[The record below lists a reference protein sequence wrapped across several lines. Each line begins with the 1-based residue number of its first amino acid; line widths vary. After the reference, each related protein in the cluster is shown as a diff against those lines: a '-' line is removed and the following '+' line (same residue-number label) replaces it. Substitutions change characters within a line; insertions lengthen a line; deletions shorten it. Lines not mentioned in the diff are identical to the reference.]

1 VTATLLPFQRE
12 PAEGLC
18 HREDPSGR
26 TGIRSFAPR
35 RLPAGEPGLPSLP
48 RQRPILLLA
57 DREPAALLAACRHLE
72 QAGFEVLRTSTAAET
87 ATLFSTVRPDLAVI
101 DSALPDGDG
110 LEVCKAIRRTPEG
123 RETPLVIAADAED
136 YESVR
141 KTQDAGAS
149 DFVLRPINWL
159 ILCRRLRNLMEAD
172 HSRRWLRASRT
183 MLHEAEEAAGL
194 ASWYC
199 DSSTGR
205 IEWSQEAATL
215 LGFEDSTD
223 GRPEAFLAAV
233 HPDDRP
239 FVEAEIRSAARERR
253 PFAAE
258 HRIRRPSDGAV
269 RFIRH
274 CADFSLDEDGEA
286 LWLRGI
292 VQDVTEKVRV
302 EEQIWRLS
310 NLDGLTGLPNR
321 AMLQHLLGYALLR
334 AAHAGR
340 FVAALFLDIDR
351 FEEINERHG
360 PAEGDKLIV
369 EVADRLE
376 QCLRRGDPGAPSTHF
391 ERADS
396 LARLSGDEFVVVLT
410 DVEVVDDIAR
420 VAQRILDGVSGSYR
434 VGSAEVFIGVS
445 IGIAVNPQDGDEPG
459 LLIQHAQTALFQVKR
474 RGRGS
479 YRFYSE
485 TLNNEVAAR
494 VDIETGLHRA
504 LERNELSLSYQP
516 ILNGKSGAV
525 SGFEAL
531 LRWTSSA
538 LGSVPPARFIP
549 VAEESGLIFRIGEW
563 VLRTACLQAEAWA
576 KEGLGSL
583 DVAVNVSTLQL
594 GRAGFADVVRDA
606 LRQAGLPPE
615 RLSLEITESALLAH
629 DEKTAACLADLKKS
643 GVRLV
648 IDDFGTGYSA
658 LQYLRNFPADGLK
671 IDRSFVDGIV
681 RNPGDTA
688 IVSALIAMSHGLSI
702 TVVAEGVETEEQ
714 FRHLQSLGCDQVQG
728 FLFSRPLPAEGFHT
742 MLSSGAP
749 PGVTEAAV

>member
-1 VTATLLPFQRE
+1 MIAKLLPFRSE

-18 HREDPSGR
+18 HREFPSGR

-57 DREPAALLAACRHLE
+57 DREPADLLAACRPLE
-72 QAGFEVLRTSTAAET
+72 QAGFEVRRTSTAAET

-110 LEVCKAIRRTPEG
+110 FELCKAIRRTPEG

-136 YESVR
+136 YQSVR

-159 ILCRRLRNLMEAD
+159 ILSRRLSNLMEAD
-172 HSRRWLRASRT
+172 HSRRRLRASRA
-183 MLHEAEEAAGL
+183 MLREAEEAAGL
-194 ASWYC
+194 ASWSC

-205 IEWSQEAATL
+205 IEWSPEAATF
-215 LGFEDSTD
+215 LGFEDPTD

-321 AMLQHLLGYALLR
+321 AMLQHLLGYALPR

-340 FVAALFLDIDR
+340 LVAALFLDIDR

-360 PAEGDKLIV
+360 PAEGEKLIV

-376 QCLRRGDPGAPSTHF
+376 QCLRRGDPVAPSPHF

-434 VGSAEVFIGVS
+434 VGSAEVFISVS

-494 VDIETGLHRA
+494 VDIEPGLHRA

-516 ILNGKSGAV
+516 ILNGKSGAG

-531 LRWTSSA
+531 LRWPASDAPVGGPPPPPLRPHPLHSS
-538 LGSVPPARFIP
+538 PWR
-549 VAEESGLIFRIGEW
+549 R
-563 VLRTACLQAEAWA
+563 
-576 KEGLGSL
+576 K
-583 DVAVNVSTLQL
+583 AV
-594 GRAGFADVVRDA
+594 
-606 LRQAGLPPE
+606 
-615 RLSLEITESALLAH
+615 
-629 DEKTAACLADLKKS
+629 
-643 GVRLV
+643 
-648 IDDFGTGYSA
+648 
-658 LQYLRNFPADGLK
+658 
-671 IDRSFVDGIV
+671 
-681 RNPGDTA
+681 
-688 IVSALIAMSHGLSI
+688 
-702 TVVAEGVETEEQ
+702 
-714 FRHLQSLGCDQVQG
+714 
-728 FLFSRPLPAEGFHT
+728 
-742 MLSSGAP
+742 
-749 PGVTEAAV
+749 

>member
-1 VTATLLPFQRE
+1 MTAQLLPFLNE
-12 PAEGLC
+12 PAVELGC
-18 HREDPSGR
+18 GGVPSGR

-35 RLPAGEPGLPSLP
+35 RLPAREPGLTSLP

-57 DREPAALLAACRHLE
+57 DREPATLLAACRHLE
-72 QAGFEVLRTSTAAET
+72 LAGFEVRRTSTAAET
-87 ATLFSTVRPDLAVI
+87 ATLFATVRPDLAVI

-110 LEVCKAIRRTPEG
+110 FELCKAIRRTPEG
-123 RETPLVIAADAED
+123 RETPLIIAADAED

-141 KTQDAGAS
+141 RTQDAGAS

-159 ILCRRLRNLMEAD
+159 ILSRRLSNLMETD
-172 HSRRWLRASRT
+172 HSRRRLRASRA
-183 MLHEAEEAAGL
+183 MLRGAEEAAGL

-205 IEWSQEAATL
+205 IEWSPEAATL
-215 LGFEDSTD
+215 LGFENPAD

-239 FVEAEIRSAARERR
+239 FVEAEIRSSAREQR
-253 PFAAE
+253 PFGAE
-258 HRIRRPSDGAV
+258 HRIRRPIDGAL

-274 CADFSLDEDGEA
+274 CADFSLDDKGEA
-286 LWLRGI
+286 RWLRGI
-292 VQDVTEKVRV
+292 VQDVTEKVRA

-321 AMLQHLLGYALLR
+321 AMLQHLLGYALSR

-340 FVAALFLDIDR
+340 LVAALFLDIDR
-351 FEEINERHG
+351 FEEINERYG
-360 PAEGDKLIV
+360 LAEGDKLIV

-376 QCLRRGDPGAPSTHF
+376 RCLHRGDPAGPSPHF

-396 LARLSGDEFVVVLT
+396 IARLSGDEFVVVLT

-420 VAQRILDGVSGSYR
+420 VAQRILDAFCGSYR
-434 VGSAEVFIGVS
+434 VGSAEVFISVS

-459 LLIQHAQTALFQVKR
+459 LLIQHAQTAVFQVKR

-485 TLNNEVAAR
+485 TLNDEVAAR

-504 LERNELSLSYQP
+504 LERNELSLYYQP
-516 ILNGKSGAV
+516 IVDGKSRKV

-538 LGSVPPARFIP
+538 LGEVPPVRFIP

-563 VLRTACLQAEAWA
+563 VLRTACRQAGAWA
-576 KEGLGSL
+576 AEGLGSL

-606 LRQAGLPPE
+606 LCQAGLPPE

-629 DEKTAACLADLKKS
+629 DEATVACLSDLKKS

-658 LQYLRNFPADGLK
+658 LQYLKNFPADGLK

-688 IVSALIAMSHGLSI
+688 IVSALIAMCRGLRI
-702 TVVAEGVETEEQ
+702 AVVAEGVETEEQ
-714 FRHLQSLGCDQVQG
+714 FRHLQSLECDQAQG
-728 FLFSRPLPAEGFHT
+728 FLFSRPLPAEGFRT
-742 MLSSGAP
+742 MLSSGVPPEVNDAP
-749 PGVTEAAV
+749 A